1 MITKNEADEILS
13 YIAQNIISP
22 LAFDERK
29 ASEVWL
35 ELSGEKFNALCTFV
49 YEIVKSPK
57 TVYIIDEEN
66 HSTIGIAASFKD
78 AKQWLIDSAWVY
90 SQCELWN
97 PQTQELK
104 PICDLFPN
112 WRKWFIEEATEEDL
126 ENMGFYVREK
136 EMI

>member
-1 MITKNEADEILS
+1 MITRKEADEILS

-35 ELSGEKFNALCTFV
+35 ELSGNKFNTLCEFV
-49 YEIVKSPK
+49 SEMVENPGV
-57 TVYIIDEEN
+57 VYIIDEEN
-66 HSTIGIAASFKD
+66 HSTIGIAASFNE

-97 PQTQELK
+97 PQTQESK
-104 PICDLFPN
+104 PICELFPN

-126 ENMGFYVREK
+126 ENMGFYVRER

>member
-1 MITKNEADEILS
+1 MITRKEADEILS

-35 ELSGEKFNALCTFV
+35 ELSGNKFNTLCEFV
-49 YEIVKSPK
+49 SEMVENPRV
-57 TVYIIDEEN
+57 VYIIDEEN
-66 HSTIGIAASFKD
+66 HSTIGIAASFNE

-97 PQTQELK
+97 PQTQESK
-104 PICDLFPN
+104 PICELFPN

-126 ENMGFYVREK
+126 ENMGFYVRER